1 MPYRPRNNPREGPGW
16 LGMASV
22 ASFLLQV
29 RPTVL
34 SAVALIALAM
44 TPHDHVVESA
54 KRGVEIEAATAM
66 LERGLELPLAIDVS
80 DLPVIRPAPH
90 PDARPYPLGMVIAPP
105 PIHDPIVLWDGS
117 PLDTLLSVLAAPFR
131 VFDT

>member
-1 MPYRPRNNPREGPGW
+1 
-16 LGMASV
+16 MASV

-34 SAVALIALAM
+34 GAVALIALAM
-44 TPHDHVVESA
+44 TPHDHVVPTA
-54 KRGVEIEAATAM
+54 KRILQTETATAM
-66 LERGLELPLAIDVS
+66 LERGPTLPLIV

-90 PDARPYPLGMVIAPP
+90 PDARAYPLGMVIEPG

-117 PLDTLLSVLAAPFR
+117 PLDTLLSVLVAPFR
-131 VFDT
+131 VFAT

>member
-1 MPYRPRNNPREGPGW
+1 
-16 LGMASV
+16 MANV

-44 TPHDHVVESA
+44 TPHDHVVDSA
-54 KRGVEIEAATAM
+54 KRGIEIEAATAM
-66 LERGLELPLAIDVS
+66 LERLPTLPLVI
-80 DLPVIRPAPH
+80 DLPALPIIRPAPH

-117 PLDTLLSVLAAPFR
+117 PLDILLSVLSAPFR
-131 VFDT
+131 VLDA

>member
-1 MPYRPRNNPREGPGW
+1 
-16 LGMASV
+16 MASV

-34 SAVALIALAM
+34 GAVALLVLAM

-54 KRGVEIEAATAM
+54 KRVVETETTTAM
-66 LERGLELPLAIDVS
+66 LERGLTLPLVIDVPG
-80 DLPVIRPAPH
+80 LPVIRPAPH
-90 PDARPYPLGMVIAPP
+90 PDARPYPLGMVITPP

-117 PLDTLLSVLAAPFR
+117 PLDTLLSVLTAPLR